1 MSRKLEPQV
10 DFVSGQRWIS
20 HTEAELGLGIVMEV
34 ANRRVELSFPSAA
47 ERRVYAIDNAPLGR
61 VIYPVDDKVKNSE
74 GDELTII
81 DRQDGNGCVIYLCQG
96 VDGEEVVLHEM
107 DLDSF
112 VHFSKPEDRLFAG
125 QVDKVAR
132 FELRQQTLQFL
143 HQQQQSP
150 ACGLLGGRVQLL
162 PHQLYIASRV
172 GARHAPRVLL
182 ADEVGLG
189 KTIEAGLILHQ
200 QLYTGRAS
208 RVLIAVPD
216 SLVHQW
222 LVEMLRR
229 FNLHFTILD
238 QARCEALEQTEEEV
252 DDGYADEFDD
262 GVDDEQALT
271 SSGNINPFE
280 SAQLVLCSTSFL
292 SNNPRRQSQ
301 ALAAG
306 WDMLIVDEAHH
317 LAWDETQASPAY
329 QCIEAL
335 AARIPSLLL
344 LTATP
349 EQLGVAGHF
358 ARLRLL
364 DPDRYY
370 DLPTFIEEESQY
382 QGVSEL
388 VQALQSGDALV
399 VDAELVDTE
408 LVAQVKAY
416 LGASA
421 ADELQLALQAE
432 DAEALQVLNDGLIQD
447 LLDRHGTGRVLFR
460 NTREAVEGFPQ
471 RYVQGYALP
480 NPIGS
485 AAVAEDGEPSA
496 DDFHAALQPEGG
508 LGEDWLLLDPRV
520 AWLADWLAEHRQD
533 KVLVI
538 CAQSATARELEEYLR
553 LREGVR
559 SGVFHEGM
567 SLIARDRAAAYF
579 ADEQDSAQTL
589 ICSEIGSEGRNFQF
603 AHHLVLFDLPLNPD
617 LLEQRIG
624 RLDRIGQRHDVQIHV
639 PYHEDSAQE
648 VMLRWYSEGLG
659 AFQRVCP
666 VGLNIYQQVAEQLH
680 HCLRCPD
687 DTAALSTLVD
697 ETYQLTEAALE
708 ALQKGRDR
716 LLEMNSC
723 NTEVANGVIDA
734 MLEAEQSGELEDY
747 LSKVFDEFGIE
758 QSHHSADSIVVAPG
772 DHMLAQNLP
781 GLPEEGLTATYSRR
795 RALGRED
802 MRFLTWEHPLV
813 VAAMEQIA
821 NGDFGSTAVCTLKLP
836 PLKPGTLLFE
846 GMFTVYCPAP
856 KVLQL
861 GRYIPQSVVRVV
873 VDESAKDFSQILTEA
888 HFSKLCQR
896 VKRRTAVDMVKHVR
910 SQVESLVGHAEAI
923 AETQQAQLIAEA
935 QRRMAAAQNAELER
949 LQALAAVNSSIRSE
963 EIDYLCE
970 TMALSQNYLS
980 QAQLKLDALRLIV
993 VV

>member
-1 MSRKLEPQV
+1 MSRRSETPA
-10 DFVSGQRWIS
+10 DFVPGQRWIS
-20 HTEAELGLGIVMEV
+20 HTEAELGLGIVLEV

-47 ERRVYAIDNAPLGR
+47 ERRVYATDNAPLGR
-61 VIYPVDDKVKNSE
+61 VIYPIDDKVKDSE
-74 GDELTII
+74 GVELTII
-81 DRQDGNGCVIYLCQG
+81 DRQEGNGCVIYLCENAEGQ
-96 VDGEEVVLHEM
+96 EVVLHEM

-112 VHFSKPEDRLFAG
+112 VHFSKPQDRLFAG

-132 FELRQQTLQFL
+132 FELRQQTLKFL

-162 PHQLYIASRV
+162 PHQLFIASRV
-172 GARHAPRVLL
+172 GVRHAPRVLL

-200 QLYTGRAS
+200 QLHTGHAS

-238 QARCEALEQTEEEV
+238 QARCEALEQTEEEGE
-252 DDGYADEFDD
+252 DGFADEL
-262 GVDDEQALT
+262 DESLDEDQTLT
-271 SSGNINPFE
+271 PGGDINPFE
-280 SAQLVLCSTSFL
+280 TAQLVLCSTRFL
-292 SNNPRRQSQ
+292 SDNPRRHSQ

-317 LAWDETQASPAY
+317 LSWSEEHASPAY

-370 DLPTFIEEESQY
+370 DLSTFVEEESHY
-382 QGVSEL
+382 QAVSEL
-388 VQALQSGDALV
+388 VQSLQSGDALTL
-399 VDAELVDTE
+399 DAEVI
-408 LVAQVKAY
+408 AQVSAY
-416 LGASA
+416 LGTDA
-421 ADELQLALQAE
+421 ADELQAALQTSND
-432 DAEALQVLNDGLIQD
+432 DALNTLIEGLVQD

-471 RYVQGYALP
+471 RYLQGYALP

-485 AAVAEDGEPSA
+485 ATSDGVGQSED
-496 DDFHAALQPEGG
+496 DLRRCLQPEEA
-508 LGEDWLLLDPRV
+508 LGEDWLFLDPRV
-520 AWLADWLAEHRQD
+520 DWLVDWLAEHRQE

-538 CAQSATARELEEYLR
+538 CAQSVTAQKLEEHLR

-603 AHHLVLFDLPLNPD
+603 ANHLVLFDLPLNPD

-624 RLDRIGQRHDVQIHV
+624 RLDRIGQRQDVQIHV
-639 PYHEDSAQE
+639 PFHEGSAQE

-666 VGLNIYQQVAEQLH
+666 VGLSIYQQVAEQLH
-680 HCLRCPD
+680 HCLRSPGD
-687 DTAALSTLVD
+687 APALDSLV
-697 ETYQLTEAALE
+697 EQTHQLTETALE
-708 ALQKGRDR
+708 AMQKGRDR

-723 NTEVANGVIDA
+723 NTEVANDVIDA
-734 MLEAEQSGELEDY
+734 MLDAEQSGELEDY
-747 LSKVFDEFGIE
+747 LGKVFDEFGIE
-758 QSHHSADSIVVAPG
+758 QSHHSADSIVVMPS
-772 DHMLAQNLP
+772 DHMLGQNLP
-781 GLPEEGLTATYSRR
+781 GLPEDGLTATFSRR
-795 RALGRED
+795 RALSHED
-802 MRFLTWEHPLV
+802 MRFFTWEHPLV

-821 NGDFGSTAVCTLKLP
+821 NGDFGSTTVCTLKLP
-836 PLKPGTLLFE
+836 PLKPGTLLLE
-846 GMFTVYCPAP
+846 GMFNFYCPAP
-856 KVLQL
+856 KVMQL

-873 VDESAKDFSQILTEA
+873 VDESGKDFSQILTEA
-888 HFSKLCQR
+888 HFAKLCQR

-910 SQVESLVGHAEAI
+910 TQVDTLVAHAETI
-923 AETQQAQLIAEA
+923 AQTQQVDLITEA
-935 QRRMAAAQNAELER
+935 QRRMAEGQKAELER
-949 LQALAAVNSSIRSE
+949 LQALAAVNASIRSE
-963 EIDYLCE
+963 EIDYLRE
-970 TMALSQNYLS
+970 SMELSQNYLAH
-980 QAQLKLDALRLIV
+980 AQLKFDALRLIV

>member
-1 MSRKLEPQV
+1 MSRSFEPQAE
-10 DFVSGQRWIS
+10 FVSGQRWIS
-20 HTEAELGLGIVMEV
+20 HTEAELGLGIVIEV

-47 ERRVYAIDNAPLGR
+47 ERRVYATDNAPLGR
-61 VIYPVDDKVKNSE
+61 VIYPVDDKVKNCE

-81 DRQDGNGCVIYLCQG
+81 DRQEGNGCVIYLCKNAGGQ
-96 VDGEEVVLHEM
+96 EVVLHEM

-112 VHFSKPEDRLFAG
+112 VHFSKPQDRLFAG

-143 HQQQQSP
+143 HQHQQSP

-172 GARHAPRVLL
+172 GVRHAPRVLL

-208 RVLIAVPD
+208 RILIAVPD

-238 QARCEALEQTEEEV
+238 QARCEALEQTEDEV
-252 DDGYADEFDD
+252 DDGYADELDD
-262 GVDDEQALT
+262 GHDDGQTLT
-271 SSGNINPFE
+271 PSGDINPFE

-292 SNNPRRQSQ
+292 SNNQRRHSQ

-306 WDMLIVDEAHH
+306 WDMLVVDEAHH
-317 LAWDETQASPAY
+317 LAWDEAQASPAY
-329 QCIEAL
+329 ECIETL

-370 DLPTFIEEESQY
+370 DLPTFIEEESRY

-388 VQALQSGDALV
+388 VQALQDGDALV
-399 VDAELVDTE
+399 LDTD
-408 LVAQVKAY
+408 LIAQVSAY

-421 ADELQLALQAE
+421 ADELQLALQGG
-432 DAEALQVLNDGLIQD
+432 DAEALNALSEALVQD

-480 NPIGS
+480 NPVGRPND
-485 AAVAEDGEPSA
+485 EDETELNA
-496 DDFHAALQPEGG
+496 DEIRTYLQPESSI
-508 LGEDWLLLDPRV
+508 GEDWLSLDPRV

-533 KVLVI
+533 KILVI
-538 CAQSATARELEEYLR
+538 CAQSTTARELEEYLR

-624 RLDRIGQRHDVQIHV
+624 RLDRIGQRQDVQIHV

-666 VGLNIYQQVAEQLH
+666 VGLSIYQQVAEQLH
-680 HCLRCPD
+680 HCLRCPSD
-687 DTAALSTLVD
+687 AAALSNLVE

-708 ALQKGRDR
+708 A
-716 LLEMNSC
+716 
-723 NTEVANGVIDA
+723 
-734 MLEAEQSGELEDY
+734 Y
-747 LSKVFDEFGIE
+747 
-758 QSHHSADSIVVAPG
+758 
-772 DHMLAQNLP
+772 
-781 GLPEEGLTATYSRR
+781 
-795 RALGRED
+795 
-802 MRFLTWEHPLV
+802 
-813 VAAMEQIA
+813 
-821 NGDFGSTAVCTLKLP
+821 KL
-836 PLKPGTLLFE
+836 
-846 GMFTVYCPAP
+846 
-856 KVLQL
+856 
-861 GRYIPQSVVRVV
+861 IS
-873 VDESAKDFSQILTEA
+873 
-888 HFSKLCQR
+888 
-896 VKRRTAVDMVKHVR
+896 
-910 SQVESLVGHAEAI
+910 
-923 AETQQAQLIAEA
+923 
-935 QRRMAAAQNAELER
+935 
-949 LQALAAVNSSIRSE
+949 
-963 EIDYLCE
+963 
-970 TMALSQNYLS
+970 
-980 QAQLKLDALRLIV
+980 
-993 VV
+993 

>member
-1 MSRKLEPQV
+1 MSRKSEPPA

-20 HTEAELGLGIVMEV
+20 HTEAELGLGIVIDV

-47 ERRVYAIDNAPLGR
+47 ERRVYATDNAPLGR
-61 VIYPVDDKVKNSE
+61 VIYPVDDKVKDCE
-74 GDELTII
+74 GVELTIT
-81 DRQDGNGCVIYLCQG
+81 DRQEGNGCVIYLCENTEGQ
-96 VDGEEVVLHEM
+96 EVVLHEM

-112 VHFSKPEDRLFAG
+112 VHFSKPEDRLYAG

-132 FELRQQTLQFL
+132 FELRQQTLKFL

-172 GARHAPRVLL
+172 GVRHAPRVLL

-200 QLYTGRAS
+200 QLHTGRAS

-252 DDGYADEFDD
+252 DDGFADELDD
-262 GVDDEQALT
+262 LDDEENLT
-271 SSGNINPFE
+271 PSGDINPFE
-280 SAQLVLCSTSFL
+280 TAQLVLCSTSFL
-292 SNNPRRQSQ
+292 SDNPRRHSQ

-317 LAWDETQASPAY
+317 LAWSEEQASPAY

-370 DLPTFIEEESQY
+370 DLPTFVEEESSY
-382 QGVSEL
+382 QAVSEL
-388 VQALQSGDALV
+388 VQSLQGGDALTLDAEVLAQVSAYLGTSAADDLQVALQSGD
-399 VDAELVDTE
+399 
-408 LVAQVKAY
+408 
-416 LGASA
+416 
-421 ADELQLALQAE
+421 E
-432 DAEALQVLNDGLIQD
+432 DALSALIDGLVQD

-471 RYVQGYALP
+471 RYLQGYALS
-480 NPIGS
+480 NPIGAS
-485 AAVAEDGEPSA
+485 AASDGAGQSEGDLRIS
-496 DDFHAALQPEGG
+496 LQPESA
-508 LGEDWLLLDPRV
+508 LGEEWLLLDPRV
-520 AWLADWLAEHRQD
+520 EWLADWLAEHRQE

-538 CAQSATARELEEYLR
+538 CAQSVTAQELEEHLR

-603 AHHLVLFDLPLNPD
+603 ANHLVLFDLPINPD

-624 RLDRIGQRHDVQIHV
+624 RLDRIGQRQDVQIHV
-639 PYHEDSAQE
+639 PYHEGSAQE

-666 VGLNIYQQVAEQLH
+666 VGLSIYQQVAEQLH
-680 HCLRCPD
+680 HCLRSPGD
-687 DTAALSTLVD
+687 EGALASLVE
-697 ETYQLTEAALE
+697 ETHQLTEAALE
-708 ALQKGRDR
+708 AMQKGRDR

-723 NTEVANGVIDA
+723 NTEVANDVIDA
-734 MLEAEQSGELEDY
+734 MLDAEQSGELEDY

-758 QSHHSADSIVVAPG
+758 QSHHSADSIVVMPS
-772 DHMLAQNLP
+772 DHMLGQSLP
-781 GLPEEGLTATYSRR
+781 GLPEDGLTATYSRR
-795 RALGRED
+795 RALSRED
-802 MRFLTWEHPLV
+802 MRFFTWEHPLV

-821 NGDFGSTAVCTLKLP
+821 NGDFGSTTVCTLKLP

-856 KVLQL
+856 KVMQL

-873 VDESAKDFSQILTEA
+873 VDESGKDFSQILTEA
-888 HFSKLCQR
+888 HFAKLCQR

-910 SQVESLVGHAEAI
+910 TQVDTLVAHAEMI
-923 AETQQAQLIAEA
+923 AEAQQTELIAEA
-935 QRRMAAAQNAELER
+935 QRRMAEGQNAELER

-963 EIDYLCE
+963 EIDYLRE
-970 TMALSQNYLS
+970 SMELSQNYLAH
-980 QAQLKLDALRLIV
+980 AQLKLDALRLIV

>member
-1 MSRKLEPQV
+1 MSRRSEPPA

-20 HTEAELGLGIVMEV
+20 HTEAELGLGIVIEV

-47 ERRVYAIDNAPLGR
+47 ERRVYATDNAPLGR
-61 VIYPVDDKVKNSE
+61 VIYPVDDKVKDYE
-74 GDELTII
+74 GVELTIT
-81 DRQDGNGCVIYLCQG
+81 DRQAGNGCVIYLCENAE
-96 VDGEEVVLHEM
+96 GEEVVLHEM

-112 VHFSKPEDRLFAG
+112 VHFSKPQDRLFAG

-132 FELRQQTLQFL
+132 FELRQQTLKFL

-172 GARHAPRVLL
+172 GVRHAPRVLL

-200 QLYTGRAS
+200 QLHTGRAS

-252 DDGYADEFDD
+252 DDGFADELDE
-262 GVDDEQALT
+262 GLDDEQALT
-271 SSGNINPFE
+271 PGGDINPFE
-280 SAQLVLCSTSFL
+280 TAQLVLCSTSFL
-292 SNNPRRQSQ
+292 SDNPRRHSQ

-317 LAWDETQASPAY
+317 LAWTEEQASPAY

-370 DLPTFIEEESQY
+370 DLPTFVQEESRY
-382 QGVSEL
+382 QAVSDL
-388 VQALQSGDALV
+388 VQSLQSGDALTL
-399 VDAELVDTE
+399 DAEVI
-408 LVAQVKAY
+408 AQVSAY
-416 LGASA
+416 LGAGA
-421 ADELQLALQAE
+421 ADELQVALQE
-432 DAEALQVLNDGLIQD
+432 GNDDSLSALIEGLVQD

-471 RYVQGYALP
+471 RYLQGYALP
-480 NPIGS
+480 NPIGAS
-485 AAVAEDGEPSA
+485 VASDDAGQSEDDLRIS
-496 DDFHAALQPEGG
+496 LQPESA
-508 LGEDWLLLDPRV
+508 LGDEWLLLDPRV
-520 AWLADWLAEHRQD
+520 EWLADWLAEHRQE

-538 CAQSATARELEEYLR
+538 CAQSATAQELEEHLR

-603 AHHLVLFDLPLNPD
+603 ANHLVLFDLPINPD

-624 RLDRIGQRHDVQIHV
+624 RLDRIGQRQDVQIHV
-639 PYHEDSAQE
+639 PYHEGSAQE

-666 VGLNIYQQVAEQLH
+666 VGLSIYQQVAEQLH
-680 HCLRCPD
+680 HCLRSPSD
-687 DTAALSTLVD
+687 APALASLVE
-697 ETYQLTEAALE
+697 ETHQLTETALE
-708 ALQKGRDR
+708 AMQKGRDR

-723 NTEVANGVIDA
+723 NTEVANDVIDA
-734 MLEAEQSGELEDY
+734 MLDAEQSGELEDY
-747 LSKVFDEFGIE
+747 LGKVFDEFGIE
-758 QSHHSADSIVVAPG
+758 QSHHSADSIVVMPS
-772 DHMLAQNLP
+772 DHMLGQNLP
-781 GLPEEGLTATYSRR
+781 GLPEDGLTATYSRR
-795 RALGRED
+795 RALSRED
-802 MRFLTWEHPLV
+802 MRFLTWEHPLI

-821 NGDFGSTAVCTLKLP
+821 NGDFGSTTVCTLKLP

-846 GMFTVYCPAP
+846 GMFSVYCPAP
-856 KVLQL
+856 KVMQL

-873 VDESAKDFSQILTEA
+873 VDESGKDFSQILTEA
-888 HFSKLCQR
+888 HFAKLCQR

-910 SQVESLVGHAEAI
+910 TQVDSLVAHAEAI
-923 AETQQAQLIAEA
+923 AEAQQVDLITEA
-935 QRRMAAAQNAELER
+935 QRRMAEGQNAELER

-963 EIDYLCE
+963 EIDYLRE
-970 TMALSQNYLS
+970 SMELSQNYLAH
-980 QAQLKLDALRLIV
+980 AQLKLDALRLIV

>member
-1 MSRKLEPQV
+1 MSRRSEPPA

-20 HTEAELGLGIVMEV
+20 HTEAELGLGIVIEV

-47 ERRVYAIDNAPLGR
+47 ERRVYATDNAPLGR
-61 VIYPVDDKVKNSE
+61 VIYPVDDKVKDYE
-74 GDELTII
+74 GVELTIT
-81 DRQDGNGCVIYLCQG
+81 DRQAGNGCVIYLCENAEGQ
-96 VDGEEVVLHEM
+96 EVVLHEM

-112 VHFSKPEDRLFAG
+112 VHFSKPQDRLFAG

-132 FELRQQTLQFL
+132 FELRQQTLKFL

-172 GARHAPRVLL
+172 GVRHAPRVLL

-200 QLYTGRAS
+200 QLHTGRAS

-238 QARCEALEQTEEEV
+238 QTRCEALEQTEEEV
-252 DDGYADEFDD
+252 DDGFADELDE
-262 GVDDEQALT
+262 GLDDEQALAP
-271 SSGNINPFE
+271 GGDINPFE
-280 SAQLVLCSTSFL
+280 TAQLVLCSTSFL
-292 SNNPRRQSQ
+292 SDNPRRHSQ

-317 LAWDETQASPAY
+317 LAWTEEQASPAY

-370 DLPTFIEEESQY
+370 DLPTFVEEESRY
-382 QGVSEL
+382 QAVSDL
-388 VQALQSGDALV
+388 VQSLQSGDALTL
-399 VDAELVDTE
+399 DAEVI
-408 LVAQVKAY
+408 AQVSAY
-416 LGASA
+416 LGAGA
-421 ADELQLALQAE
+421 ADELQMALQE
-432 DAEALQVLNDGLIQD
+432 GNDDALSALIEGLVQD

-471 RYVQGYALP
+471 RYLQGYALP
-480 NPIGS
+480 NPIGAS
-485 AAVAEDGEPSA
+485 AASDDAGQSEDDLRIS
-496 DDFHAALQPEGG
+496 LQPESA
-508 LGEDWLLLDPRV
+508 LGDEWLLLDPRV
-520 AWLADWLAEHRQD
+520 EWLADWLAEHRQE

-538 CAQSATARELEEYLR
+538 CAQSATAQALEEHLR

-603 AHHLVLFDLPLNPD
+603 ANHLVLFDLPINPD

-624 RLDRIGQRHDVQIHV
+624 RLDRIGQRQDVQIHV
-639 PYHEDSAQE
+639 PYHEGSAQE

-666 VGLNIYQQVAEQLH
+666 VGLSIYQQVAEQLH
-680 HCLRCPD
+680 HCLRSPSD
-687 DTAALSTLVD
+687 APALASLVE
-697 ETYQLTEAALE
+697 ETHQLTETALE
-708 ALQKGRDR
+708 AMQKGRDR

-723 NTEVANGVIDA
+723 NTEVANDVIDA
-734 MLEAEQSGELEDY
+734 MLDAEQSGELEDY
-747 LSKVFDEFGIE
+747 LGKVFDEFGIE
-758 QSHHSADSIVVAPG
+758 QSHHSADSIVVMPS
-772 DHMLAQNLP
+772 DHMLGQNLP
-781 GLPEEGLTATYSRR
+781 GLPEDGLTATYSRR
-795 RALGRED
+795 RALSRED
-802 MRFLTWEHPLV
+802 MRFFTWEHPLV

-821 NGDFGSTAVCTLKLP
+821 NGDFGSTTVCTLKLP

-846 GMFTVYCPAP
+846 GMFSVYCPAP
-856 KVLQL
+856 KVMQL

-873 VDESAKDFSQILTEA
+873 VDESGKDFSQILTEA
-888 HFSKLCQR
+888 HFAKLCQR

-910 SQVESLVGHAEAI
+910 TQVDSLVAHAEAI
-923 AETQQAQLIAEA
+923 AEAQQVDLITEA
-935 QRRMAAAQNAELER
+935 QRRMAEGQNAELER

-963 EIDYLCE
+963 EIDYLRE
-970 TMALSQNYLS
+970 SMELSQNYLAH
-980 QAQLKLDALRLIV
+980 AQLKLDALRLIV

>member
-1 MSRKLEPQV
+1 MSRRSETPA
-10 DFVSGQRWIS
+10 DFVPGQRWIS
-20 HTEAELGLGIVMEV
+20 HTEAELGLGIVLEV

-47 ERRVYAIDNAPLGR
+47 ERRVYATDNAPLGR
-61 VIYPVDDKVKNSE
+61 VIYPIDDKVKDSE
-74 GDELTII
+74 GVELTII
-81 DRQDGNGCVIYLCQG
+81 DRQEGNGCVIYLCENAEGQ
-96 VDGEEVVLHEM
+96 EVVLHEM

-112 VHFSKPEDRLFAG
+112 VHFSKPQDRLFAG

-132 FELRQQTLQFL
+132 FELRQQTMKFL

-162 PHQLYIASRV
+162 PHQLFIASRV
-172 GARHAPRVLL
+172 GVRHAPRVLL

-200 QLYTGRAS
+200 QLHTGHAS

-252 DDGYADEFDD
+252 EDGFADEL
-262 GVDDEQALT
+262 DESLDEDQTLT
-271 SSGNINPFE
+271 PGGDINPFE
-280 SAQLVLCSTSFL
+280 TAQLVLCSTRFL
-292 SNNPRRQSQ
+292 SDNPRRHSQ

-317 LAWDETQASPAY
+317 LSWSEEHASPAY

-370 DLPTFIEEESQY
+370 DLPTFVEEESHY
-382 QGVSEL
+382 QAVSEL
-388 VQALQSGDALV
+388 VQSLQSGDALTL
-399 VDAELVDTE
+399 DAEVI
-408 LVAQVKAY
+408 AQVSAY
-416 LGASA
+416 LGTDA
-421 ADELQLALQAE
+421 ADELQVALQAGND
-432 DAEALQVLNDGLIQD
+432 DALNTLIEGLVQD

-471 RYVQGYALP
+471 RYLQGYALP
-480 NPIGS
+480 NPIGAS
-485 AAVAEDGEPSA
+485 AAS
-496 DDFHAALQPEGG
+496 DDVGQSEGDLRRCLQPEEA
-508 LGEDWLLLDPRV
+508 LGEEWLFLDPRV
-520 AWLADWLAEHRQD
+520 EWLVDWLAEHRQE

-538 CAQSATARELEEYLR
+538 CAQSVTAQELEEHLR

-603 AHHLVLFDLPLNPD
+603 ANHLVLFDLPINPD

-624 RLDRIGQRHDVQIHV
+624 RLDRIGQRQDVQIHV
-639 PYHEDSAQE
+639 PYHEGSAQE

-666 VGLNIYQQVAEQLH
+666 VGLSIYQQVAEQLH
-680 HCLRCPD
+680 HCLRSPGD
-687 DTAALSTLVD
+687 APALDSLV
-697 ETYQLTEAALE
+697 EQTHQLTETALE
-708 ALQKGRDR
+708 AMQKGRDR

-723 NTEVANGVIDA
+723 NTEVANDVIDA
-734 MLEAEQSGELEDY
+734 MLDAEQSGELEDY
-747 LSKVFDEFGIE
+747 LGKVFDEFGIE
-758 QSHHSADSIVVAPG
+758 QSHHSADSIVVMPS
-772 DHMLAQNLP
+772 DHMLGQNLP
-781 GLPEEGLTATYSRR
+781 GLPEDGLTATFSRR
-795 RALGRED
+795 RALSRED
-802 MRFLTWEHPLV
+802 MRFFTWEHPLV

-821 NGDFGSTAVCTLKLP
+821 NGDFGSTTVCTLKLP
-836 PLKPGTLLFE
+836 PLKPGTLLLE
-846 GMFTVYCPAP
+846 GMFNFYCPAP
-856 KVLQL
+856 KVMQL

-873 VDESAKDFSQILTEA
+873 VDESGKDFSQILTEA
-888 HFSKLCQR
+888 HFAKLCQR

-910 SQVESLVGHAEAI
+910 TQVDTLVAHAETI
-923 AETQQAQLIAEA
+923 AQAQQVDLITEA
-935 QRRMAAAQNAELER
+935 QRRMAEGQKAELER
-949 LQALAAVNSSIRSE
+949 LQALAAVNASIRSE
-963 EIDYLCE
+963 EIDYLRE
-970 TMALSQNYLS
+970 SMELSQNYLAH
-980 QAQLKLDALRLIV
+980 AQLKFDALRLIV

>member
-1 MSRKLEPQV
+1 MSRRFEPQT

-20 HTEAELGLGIVMEV
+20 HTEAELGLGIVVEV
-34 ANRRVELSFPSAA
+34 GSRRVELSFPSAA
-47 ERRVYAIDNAPLGR
+47 ERRVYATDNAPLGR
-61 VIYPVDDKVKNSE
+61 VIYPVGDKVKDHE
-74 GDELTII
+74 GLELMII
-81 DRQDGNGCVIYLCQG
+81 NWQESNGCVIYLCENAEG
-96 VDGEEVVLHEM
+96 KEVVLHEM

-112 VHFSKPEDRLFAG
+112 VHFSKPQDRLYAG
-125 QVDKVAR
+125 QVDKIAR

-143 HQQQQSP
+143 HQHQQSP

-172 GARHAPRVLL
+172 GVRHAPRVLL

-238 QARCEALEQTEEEV
+238 QQRCEALEQMEEEI
-252 DDGYADEFDD
+252 DDTFADELDE
-262 GVDDEQALT
+262 GLDDEQTLAP
-271 SSGNINPFE
+271 SGDINPFE
-280 SAQLVLCSTSFL
+280 SAQLVLCSTRFL
-292 SNNPRRQSQ
+292 SDNPRRHNQ
-301 ALAAG
+301 ALTAG

-317 LAWDETQASPAY
+317 LAWNEEQASPAY

-370 DLPTFIEEESQY
+370 DLPTFVEEESRY
-382 QGVSEL
+382 QVVSEL
-388 VQALQSGDALV
+388 VQSLQNSDALTL
-399 VDAELVDTE
+399 DAEVI
-408 LVAQVKAY
+408 AQVSAY

-421 ADELQLALQAE
+421 ADELQVALQGDDE
-432 DAEALQVLNDGLIQD
+432 GVLSVLIEGLVQD

-471 RYVQGYALP
+471 RYLQGYALP
-480 NPIGS
+480 NPISSS
-485 AAVAEDGEPSA
+485 AGEDDIEQSE
-496 DDFHAALQPEGG
+496 DDFRIYLQPESA
-508 LGEDWLLLDPRV
+508 LGEDWLSLDPRV
-520 AWLADWLAEHRQD
+520 EWLVDWLAEHRQE

-538 CAQSATARELEEYLR
+538 CAQSVTAQALEEYLR
-553 LREGVR
+553 LRQGVR

-603 AHHLVLFDLPLNPD
+603 ANHLVLFDLPINPD

-624 RLDRIGQRHDVQIHV
+624 RLDRIGQRQDVQIHV
-639 PYHEDSAQE
+639 PYHEGSAQE

-659 AFQRVCP
+659 AFHRVCP
-666 VGLNIYQQVAEQLH
+666 VGLNVYQQVAEQLH
-680 HCLRCPD
+680 HCLRTPGD
-687 DTAALSTLVD
+687 VNALASLVE
-697 ETYQLTEAALE
+697 ETHHLTETALE
-708 ALQKGRDR
+708 MMQKGRDR

-723 NTEVANGVIDA
+723 NTKVAYEVIDA
-734 MLEAEQSGELEDY
+734 MLEAEQSSELEDY

-758 QSHHSADSIVVAPG
+758 QSHHSADSIVVTPS
-772 DHMLAQNLP
+772 DHMLGQSVP
-781 GLPEEGLTATYSRR
+781 GLPEDGLTATYSRR
-795 RALGRED
+795 RALSRED
-802 MRFLTWEHPLV
+802 MRFFTWEHPLV

-821 NGDFGSTAVCTLKLP
+821 NGDFGSTTVSTLKLL

-856 KVLQL
+856 KVMQL

-873 VDESAKDFSQILTEA
+873 VDESGKDLSQILTEA
-888 HFSKLCQR
+888 HFAKLCQR

-910 SQVESLVGHAEAI
+910 TQVDTLVAHAEAI
-923 AETQQAQLIAEA
+923 AEAQQSDLIAEA
-935 QRRMAAAQNAELER
+935 QRRMAEGQNAELER

-963 EIDYLCE
+963 EIDYLRE
-970 TMALSQNYLS
+970 SMALSQNYLS
-980 QAQLKLDALRLIV
+980 HAQLKLNALRLIV

>member
-1 MSRKLEPQV
+1 LSRRSEPPA

-20 HTEAELGLGIVMEV
+20 HTEAELGLGIVIEV

-47 ERRVYAIDNAPLGR
+47 ERRVYATDNAPLGR
-61 VIYPVDDKVKNSE
+61 VIYPIDDKVKDSE
-74 GDELTII
+74 GVELTII
-81 DRQDGNGCVIYLCQG
+81 DRQEGNGCVIYLCENAEGQ
-96 VDGEEVVLHEM
+96 EVVLHEM

-112 VHFSKPEDRLFAG
+112 VHFSKPQDRLFAG

-132 FELRQQTLQFL
+132 FELRQQTLKFL
-143 HQQQQSP
+143 HQQQSP

-172 GARHAPRVLL
+172 GVRHAPRVLL

-200 QLYTGRAS
+200 QLHTGRAS
-208 RVLIAVPD
+208 RVLITVPD

-252 DDGYADEFDD
+252 EDGFADEL
-262 GVDDEQALT
+262 DEGLDEDQTLT
-271 SSGNINPFE
+271 PGGDINPFE
-280 SAQLVLCSTSFL
+280 TAQLVLCSTRFL
-292 SNNPRRQSQ
+292 SDNPRRHSQ

-317 LAWDETQASPAY
+317 LSWSEEHASPAY

-370 DLPTFIEEESQY
+370 DLPTFVEEESRY
-382 QGVSEL
+382 QAVSEL
-388 VQALQSGDALV
+388 VQSLQSGDALTL
-399 VDAELVDTE
+399 DAEVI
-408 LVAQVKAY
+408 AQVSAY
-416 LGASA
+416 LGVGA
-421 ADELQLALQAE
+421 ADELQAALQTSND
-432 DAEALQVLNDGLIQD
+432 DALKTLIEGLVQD

-471 RYVQGYALP
+471 RYLQGYALP
-480 NPIGS
+480 NPIGAS
-485 AAVAEDGEPSA
+485 AASDGVGQSEG
-496 DDFHAALQPEGG
+496 DLRRCLQPEEA
-508 LGEDWLLLDPRV
+508 LGEEWLFLDPRV
-520 AWLADWLAEHRQD
+520 EWLVDWLAEHRQE

-538 CAQSATARELEEYLR
+538 CAQSVTAQELEEHLR

-603 AHHLVLFDLPLNPD
+603 ANHLVLFDLPINPD

-624 RLDRIGQRHDVQIHV
+624 RLDRIGQRQDVQIHV
-639 PYHEDSAQE
+639 PYHEGSAQE

-666 VGLNIYQQVAEQLH
+666 VGLSIYQQVAEQLH
-680 HCLRCPD
+680 HCLRSPGD
-687 DTAALSTLVD
+687 APALDSLV
-697 ETYQLTEAALE
+697 EQTHQLTETALE
-708 ALQKGRDR
+708 AMQKGRDR

-723 NTEVANGVIDA
+723 NTEVANDVIDA
-734 MLEAEQSGELEDY
+734 MLDAEQSGELEDY
-747 LSKVFDEFGIE
+747 LGKVFDEFGIE
-758 QSHHSADSIVVAPG
+758 QSHHSADSIVVMPS
-772 DHMLAQNLP
+772 DHMLGQNLP
-781 GLPEEGLTATYSRR
+781 GLPEDGLTATFSRR
-795 RALGRED
+795 RALSRED
-802 MRFLTWEHPLV
+802 MRFFTWEHPLV

-821 NGDFGSTAVCTLKLP
+821 NGDFGSTTVCTLKLP
-836 PLKPGTLLFE
+836 PLKPGTLLLE
-846 GMFTVYCPAP
+846 GMFNFYCPAP
-856 KVLQL
+856 KVMQL

-873 VDESAKDFSQILTEA
+873 VDESGKDFSQILTEA
-888 HFSKLCQR
+888 HFAKLCQR

-910 SQVESLVGHAEAI
+910 TQVDALVAHAETI
-923 AETQQAQLIAEA
+923 AQAQQMDLITEA
-935 QRRMAAAQNAELER
+935 QRRMAEGQKAELER
-949 LQALAAVNSSIRSE
+949 LQALAAVNASIRSE
-963 EIDYLCE
+963 EIDYLRE
-970 TMALSQNYLS
+970 SMELSQNYLAH
-980 QAQLKLDALRLIV
+980 AQLKFDALRLIV

>member
-1 MSRKLEPQV
+1 MEPQTE
-10 DFVSGQRWIS
+10 FVSGQRWIS
-20 HTEAELGLGIVMEV
+20 HTEAELGLGIVIEV

-47 ERRVYAIDNAPLGR
+47 ERRVYATDNAPLGR
-61 VIYPVDDKVKNSE
+61 VIYPIDDKVKNDE
-74 GDELTII
+74 GLELTIT
-81 DRQDGNGCVIYLCQG
+81 DRQQGNGCVIYLCEDA
-96 VDGEEVVLHEM
+96 DGQEVVLHEM

-112 VHFSKPEDRLFAG
+112 VHFSKPQDRLFAG

-143 HQQQQSP
+143 HQHQQSP

-172 GARHAPRVLL
+172 GVRHAPRVLL

-200 QLYTGRAS
+200 QLYSGRAS

-252 DDGYADEFDD
+252 EDSFADELDDGL
-262 GVDDEQALT
+262 DDEQSLT
-271 SSGNINPFE
+271 PSGDVNPFE
-280 SAQLVLCSTSFL
+280 TAQLVLCSTSFL
-292 SNNPRRQSQ
+292 SNNQRRHSQ

-317 LAWDETQASPAY
+317 LAWSEEQASPAY

-370 DLPTFIEEESQY
+370 DLPTFVEEESRY
-382 QGVSEL
+382 QAVSEL
-388 VQALQSGDALV
+388 VQSLQSGDALGL
-399 VDAELVDTE
+399 DAAVI
-408 LVAQVKAY
+408 AQVSDY
-416 LGASA
+416 LGATA
-421 ADELQLALQAE
+421 AAELQATQQTVQEGGDEAALS
-432 DAEALQVLNDGLIQD
+432 ALTDNLVQD

-471 RYVQGYALP
+471 RHLQGYALP
-480 NPIGS
+480 NPVSSSPG
-485 AAVAEDGEPSA
+485 EDEGLQSEDSLLTY
-496 DDFHAALQPEGG
+496 LQPERL

-520 AWLADWLAEHRQD
+520 AWLVDWLAEHRQE

-538 CAQSATARELEEYLR
+538 CAQSASAQALEEYLR
-553 LREGVR
+553 VRQGVR

-567 SLIARDRAAAYF
+567 SLIARDRSAAYF

-603 AHHLVLFDLPLNPD
+603 AHHLVLFDLPINPD

-624 RLDRIGQRHDVQIHV
+624 RLDRIGQRQDVQIHV
-639 PYHEDSAQE
+639 PYHEGSAQE
-648 VMLRWYSEGLG
+648 VMLRWYSEGLA

-666 VGLNIYQQVAEQLH
+666 VGLSIYQQVAEQLH
-680 HCLRCPD
+680 HCLRSPGD
-687 DTAALSTLVD
+687 SDALTSLV
-697 ETYQLTEAALE
+697 EQSHQLTETALE
-708 ALQKGRDR
+708 AMQKGRDR

-723 NTEVANGVIDA
+723 NTEVANEVIDA
-734 MLEAEQSGELEDY
+734 MLDAEQSSELEDY

-758 QSHHSADSIVVAPG
+758 QSHHSADSIVVMPS
-772 DHMLAQNLP
+772 DHMLAQSLP
-781 GLPEEGLTATYSRR
+781 GLPEDGLTATYSRR
-795 RALGRED
+795 RALSRED
-802 MRFLTWEHPLV
+802 MRFFTWEHPLV

-821 NGDFGSTAVCTLKLP
+821 NGDFGSTSVCTLKLS

-856 KVLQL
+856 KVMQL
-861 GRYIPQSVVRVV
+861 GRYLPQSVVRVV
-873 VDESAKDFSQILTEA
+873 VDESGKDLSQILTTA
-888 HFSKLCQR
+888 HFAKLCQR
-896 VKRRTAVDMVKHVR
+896 VKRRTAVDMVGHVR
-910 SQVESLVGHAEAI
+910 TQVDTLVAHAEAI
-923 AETQQAQLIAEA
+923 AETQQTALITEA
-935 QRRMAAAQNAELER
+935 QRRMAEGQNGELQR
-949 LQALAAVNSSIRSE
+949 LQALAAVNPSIRSE
-963 EIDYLCE
+963 EIDYLRE
-970 TMALSQNYLS
+970 SMALSQDYLAN
-980 QAQLKLDALRLIV
+980 AQLKLDALRLIV

>member
-1 MSRKLEPQV
+1 LSRRSEPQSE
-10 DFVSGQRWIS
+10 FVSGQRWIS
-20 HTEAELGLGIVMEV
+20 HTEAELGLGIVVEV

-47 ERRVYAIDNAPLGR
+47 ERRVYATDNAPLGR
-61 VIYPVDDKVKNSE
+61 VIYPIDDKVKDDE
-74 GDELTII
+74 GVELTIT
-81 DRQDGNGCVIYLCQG
+81 DRQEGNGCVIYLCINA
-96 VDGEEVVLHEM
+96 DGEEVVLHEM

-112 VHFSKPEDRLFAG
+112 VHFSKPQDRLYAG
-125 QVDKVAR
+125 QVDKITR

-143 HQQQQSP
+143 HQHQQSP

-172 GARHAPRVLL
+172 GVRHAPRVLL

-208 RVLIAVPD
+208 RVLITVPD
-216 SLVHQW
+216 SLIHQW

-252 DDGYADEFDD
+252 DDGFADELDA
-262 GVDDEQALT
+262 GLEDEQSLT
-271 SSGNINPFE
+271 PSGDINPFE

-292 SNNPRRQSQ
+292 SDNPRRHSQ

-317 LAWDETQASPAY
+317 LAWDEEQASPAY

-370 DLPTFIEEESQY
+370 DLPTFVEEEGRY
-382 QGVSEL
+382 QAVSEL
-388 VQALQSGDALV
+388 VQALQGGDTLAL
-399 VDAELVDTE
+399 DAEVI
-408 LVAQVKAY
+408 AQVSAY
-416 LGASA
+416 LGAKA
-421 ADELQLALQAE
+421 ADELQVALQGD
-432 DAEALQVLNDGLIQD
+432 DAVALVTLIDALVQD

-471 RYVQGYALP
+471 RYLQGYALP
-480 NPIGS
+480 NPISNS
-485 AAVAEDGEPSA
+485 AASVDAEQS
-496 DDFHAALQPEGG
+496 DDDCRAYLQPESA
-508 LGEDWLLLDPRV
+508 LGEDWLSLDPRV
-520 AWLADWLAEHRQD
+520 EWLADWLAEHRQD

-538 CAQSATARELEEYLR
+538 CAQSATAQALEEYLR
-553 LREGVR
+553 LFEGVR
-559 SGVFHEGM
+559 SAVFHEGM

-603 AHHLVLFDLPLNPD
+603 ANHLVLFDLPINPD

-624 RLDRIGQRHDVQIHV
+624 RLDRIGQRQDVQIHV
-639 PYHEDSAQE
+639 PYHEGSAQE

-666 VGLNIYQQVAEQLH
+666 VGLSIYQQVAEQLH
-680 HCLRCPD
+680 HCLRSPGD
-687 DTAALSTLVD
+687 DAALVSLVD

-708 ALQKGRDR
+708 AMQKGRDR

-723 NTEVANGVIDA
+723 NTEVANEVIDA

-758 QSHHSADSIVVAPG
+758 QSHHSADSIVVTPS
-772 DHMLAQNLP
+772 DHMLGQSLP
-781 GLPEEGLTATYSRR
+781 GLPEDGLTATYSRR
-795 RALGRED
+795 RALSRED
-802 MRFLTWEHPLV
+802 IRFFTWEHPLV

-821 NGDFGSTAVCTLKLP
+821 NGDFGTTTVCTLKLP

-856 KVLQL
+856 KVMQL

-873 VDESAKDFSQILTEA
+873 VDESGKDFSQVLTEA
-888 HFSKLCQR
+888 HFAKLCQR

-910 SQVESLVGHAEAI
+910 AQVDTLVAHAETI
-923 AETQQAQLIAEA
+923 AEAQQTELIAEA
-935 QRRMAAAQNAELER
+935 QRRMAEAQNSELER

-963 EIDYLCE
+963 EIDYLRE
-970 TMALSQNYLS
+970 SMELSQNYLS
-980 QAQLKLDALRLIV
+980 HAQLKLDALRLIV

>member
-1 MSRKLEPQV
+1 MSRRSEPQS

-20 HTEAELGLGIVMEV
+20 HTEAELGLGIVIET

-47 ERRVYAIDNAPLGR
+47 ERRVYAMDNAPLGR
-61 VIYPVDDKVKNSE
+61 VIYPIDDKVRNDE
-74 GDELTII
+74 GVELTIT
-81 DRQDGNGCVIYLCQG
+81 DRQDSNGCVIYLCEDA
-96 VDGEEVVLHEM
+96 DGQEVVLHEM

-112 VHFSKPEDRLFAG
+112 VHFSKPQDRLYAG
-125 QVDKVAR
+125 QVDKITR

-143 HQQQQSP
+143 HQHQQSP

-172 GARHAPRVLL
+172 GVRHAPRVLL

-200 QLYTGRAS
+200 QLYSGRAS

-238 QARCEALEQTEEEV
+238 QARCEALEQKEEEE
-252 DDGYADEFDD
+252 ADEFSDELDD
-262 GVDDEQALT
+262 GLEDEQSLT
-271 SSGNINPFE
+271 PSGDINPFE

-292 SNNPRRQSQ
+292 SDNPRRHSQ

-317 LAWDETQASPAY
+317 LAWDEERASPAY

-370 DLPTFIEEESQY
+370 DLPTFVEEESRY
-382 QGVSEL
+382 QAVSEL
-388 VQALQSGDALV
+388 VQALQGGDTLAL
-399 VDAELVDTE
+399 DAEV
-408 LVAQVKAY
+408 VAQVSAY

-421 ADELQLALQAE
+421 ADELQVALQGD
-432 DAEALQVLNDGLIQD
+432 DAVALVALIDALVQD

-471 RYVQGYALP
+471 RYLQGYALP
-480 NPIGS
+480 NPIS
-485 AAVAEDGEPSA
+485 TSA
-496 DDFHAALQPEGG
+496 DSDDAEQSDDDFRTYLQPESA
-508 LGEDWLLLDPRV
+508 LGEDWLSLDPRV
-520 AWLADWLAEHRQD
+520 EWLADWLAEHRQD

-538 CAQSATARELEEYLR
+538 CAQSATAQALEEHLR

-559 SGVFHEGM
+559 SAVFHEGM

-603 AHHLVLFDLPLNPD
+603 ANHLVLFDLPINPD

-624 RLDRIGQRHDVQIHV
+624 RLDRIGQRQDVQIHV
-639 PYHEDSAQE
+639 PYHEGSAQE

-666 VGLNIYQQVAEQLH
+666 VGLSIYQQVAEQLH
-680 HCLRCPD
+680 HCLRSPGD
-687 DTAALSTLVD
+687 DAALVNLVD

-708 ALQKGRDR
+708 AMQKGRDR

-723 NTEVANGVIDA
+723 NTEVANEVIDA
-734 MLEAEQSGELEDY
+734 MLDAEQSGELEDY

-758 QSHHSADSIVVAPG
+758 QSHHSADSIVVTPS
-772 DHMLAQNLP
+772 DHMLGQSLP

-795 RALGRED
+795 RALSRED
-802 MRFLTWEHPLV
+802 IRFFTWEHPLV

-821 NGDFGSTAVCTLKLP
+821 NGDFGTTTVCTLKLP

-856 KVLQL
+856 KVMQL

-873 VDESAKDFSQILTEA
+873 VDESGKDFSQVLTEA
-888 HFSKLCQR
+888 HFAKLCQR

-910 SQVESLVGHAEAI
+910 AQVDTLVAHAEAI
-923 AETQQAQLIAEA
+923 AETQQTELIAEA
-935 QRRMAAAQNAELER
+935 QRRMAEAQNSELER

-963 EIDYLCE
+963 EIDYLRE
-970 TMALSQNYLS
+970 SMELSQNYLS
-980 QAQLKLDALRLIV
+980 HAQLKLDALRLIV

>member
-1 MSRKLEPQV
+1 MSRKSEPPA

-20 HTEAELGLGIVMEV
+20 HTEAELGLGIVIEV

-47 ERRVYAIDNAPLGR
+47 ERRVYATDNAPLGR
-61 VIYPVDDKVKNSE
+61 VIYPVDDKVKDCE
-74 GDELTII
+74 GVELTIT
-81 DRQDGNGCVIYLCQG
+81 DRQAGNGCVIYLCENAEGQ
-96 VDGEEVVLHEM
+96 EVVLHEM

-112 VHFSKPEDRLFAG
+112 VHFSKPQDRLFAG

-132 FELRQQTLQFL
+132 FELRQQTLKFL

-172 GARHAPRVLL
+172 GVRHAPRVLL

-200 QLYTGRAS
+200 QLHTGRAS

-252 DDGYADEFDD
+252 DDGFADELDE
-262 GVDDEQALT
+262 GLDDEQALT
-271 SSGNINPFE
+271 PSGDINPFE
-280 SAQLVLCSTSFL
+280 TAQLVLCSTSFL
-292 SNNPRRQSQ
+292 SDNPRRHSQ

-317 LAWDETQASPAY
+317 LAWTEEQASPAY

-370 DLPTFIEEESQY
+370 DLPTFVEEESRY
-382 QGVSEL
+382 QAVSDL
-388 VQALQSGDALV
+388 VQSLQSGDALTL
-399 VDAELVDTE
+399 DAEVI
-408 LVAQVKAY
+408 AQVSAY
-416 LGASA
+416 LGAGA
-421 ADELQLALQAE
+421 ADELQVALQE
-432 DAEALQVLNDGLIQD
+432 GNDDSLSVLIEGLVQD

-471 RYVQGYALP
+471 RYLQGYALP
-480 NPIGS
+480 NPIGAS
-485 AAVAEDGEPSA
+485 AASDDAGQSEDDLRIS
-496 DDFHAALQPEGG
+496 LQPESA
-508 LGEDWLLLDPRV
+508 LGEEWLLLDPRV
-520 AWLADWLAEHRQD
+520 EWLADWLAEHRQE

-538 CAQSATARELEEYLR
+538 CAQSATAQELEEHLR

-603 AHHLVLFDLPLNPD
+603 ANHLVLFDLPINPD

-624 RLDRIGQRHDVQIHV
+624 RLDRIGQRQDVQIHV
-639 PYHEDSAQE
+639 PYHEGSAQE

-666 VGLNIYQQVAEQLH
+666 VGLSIYQQVAEQLH
-680 HCLRCPD
+680 HCLRSPGD
-687 DTAALSTLVD
+687 AAALASLVE
-697 ETYQLTEAALE
+697 ETHQLTETALE
-708 ALQKGRDR
+708 AMQKGRDR

-723 NTEVANGVIDA
+723 NTEVANDVIDA
-734 MLEAEQSGELEDY
+734 MLDAEQSGELEDY
-747 LSKVFDEFGIE
+747 LGKVFDEFGIE
-758 QSHHSADSIVVAPG
+758 QSHHSADSIVVMPS
-772 DHMLAQNLP
+772 DHMLGQNLP
-781 GLPEEGLTATYSRR
+781 GLPEDGLTATYSRR
-795 RALGRED
+795 RALSRED
-802 MRFLTWEHPLV
+802 MRFFTWEHPLV

-821 NGDFGSTAVCTLKLP
+821 NGDFGSTTVCTLKLP

-846 GMFTVYCPAP
+846 GMFSVYCPAP
-856 KVLQL
+856 KVMQL

-873 VDESAKDFSQILTEA
+873 VDVSGKDFSQILTEA
-888 HFSKLCQR
+888 HFAKLCQR

-910 SQVESLVGHAEAI
+910 TQVDSLVAHAEAI
-923 AETQQAQLIAEA
+923 AQAQQTDLIAEA
-935 QRRMAAAQNAELER
+935 QRRMAEGQNGELER
-949 LQALAAVNSSIRSE
+949 LQALAAVNSSIRNE
-963 EIDYLCE
+963 EIDYLRE
-970 TMALSQNYLS
+970 SMELSQNYLAH
-980 QAQLKLDALRLIV
+980 AQLKLDALRLIV

>member
-1 MSRKLEPQV
+1 MSRRSEPPA

-20 HTEAELGLGIVMEV
+20 HTEAELGLGIVIEV
-34 ANRRVELSFPSAA
+34 ASRRVELSFPSAA
-47 ERRVYAIDNAPLGR
+47 ERRVYATDNAPLGR
-61 VIYPVDDKVKNSE
+61 VIYPIDDKVTDCE
-74 GDELTII
+74 GVELTII
-81 DRQDGNGCVIYLCQG
+81 DRQEGNGCVIYLCENAEGQ
-96 VDGEEVVLHEM
+96 EVVLHEM

-112 VHFSKPEDRLFAG
+112 VHFSKPQDRLFAG

-132 FELRQQTLQFL
+132 FELRQQTLKFL
-143 HQQQQSP
+143 HQHQQSP

-200 QLYTGRAS
+200 QLYTGRAN
-208 RVLIAVPD
+208 RVLITVPD

-252 DDGYADEFDD
+252 DDGFGDELDD
-262 GVDDEQALT
+262 ALDDEQSLT
-271 SSGNINPFE
+271 PSGDINPFE
-280 SAQLVLCSTSFL
+280 TAQLVLCSTSFL
-292 SNNPRRQSQ
+292 SNNPRRHSQ

-317 LAWDETQASPAY
+317 LTWDEEQASPAY
-329 QCIEAL
+329 QCIETL

-370 DLPTFIEEESQY
+370 DLPTFVEEESRY
-382 QGVSEL
+382 QAVSEL
-388 VQALQSGDALV
+388 VQSLQGGDALTL
-399 VDAELVDTE
+399 DAEVI
-408 LVAQVKAY
+408 AQVSAY
-416 LGASA
+416 LGAGA
-421 ADELQLALQAE
+421 ADELQLALQG
-432 DAEALQVLNDGLIQD
+432 DDDEALRALIESLVQD

-471 RYVQGYALP
+471 RYLQGYALP
-480 NPIGS
+480 NPIGAS
-485 AAVAEDGEPSA
+485 AASDASEQSED
-496 DDFHAALQPEGG
+496 DLRTYLQPESA
-508 LGEDWLLLDPRV
+508 LGEEWLLLDPRV
-520 AWLADWLAEHRQD
+520 EWLADWLAEHRQE

-538 CAQSATARELEEYLR
+538 CAQSVTAQALEEHLR

-579 ADEQDSAQTL
+579 ADEDDSAQTL

-603 AHHLVLFDLPLNPD
+603 ASHLILFDLPLNPD

-624 RLDRIGQRHDVQIHV
+624 RLDRIGQRQDVQIHV
-639 PYHEDSAQE
+639 PYHEGSAQE

-666 VGLNIYQQVAEQLH
+666 VGLSIYQQVAEQLH
-680 HCLRCPD
+680 HCLRSPGD
-687 DTAALSTLVD
+687 APALASLVE
-697 ETYQLTEAALE
+697 ETHQLTETALE
-708 ALQKGRDR
+708 AMQKGRDR

-723 NTEVANGVIDA
+723 NTEVANEVIDA
-734 MLEAEQSGELEDY
+734 MLDTEQSGELEDY

-758 QSHHSADSIVVAPG
+758 QSHHSADSIIVMPS
-772 DHMLAQNLP
+772 DHMLGQNLP
-781 GLPEEGLTATYSRR
+781 GLPEDGLTATYSRR
-795 RALGRED
+795 RALSRED

-821 NGDFGSTAVCTLKLP
+821 NGDFGSTTVCTLKLP

-846 GMFTVYCPAP
+846 GMFSVYCPAP
-856 KVLQL
+856 KVMQL

-873 VDESAKDFSQILTEA
+873 VDESGKDFSSILTEA
-888 HFSKLCQR
+888 HFAKLCQR

-910 SQVESLVGHAEAI
+910 TQVDSLVAHAEAI
-923 AETQQAQLIAEA
+923 AQAQQTDLIAEA
-935 QRRMAAAQNAELER
+935 QRRMAEGQNGELER

-963 EIDYLCE
+963 EIDYLRE
-970 TMALSQNYLS
+970 SMELSQNYLAH
-980 QAQLKLDALRLIV
+980 AQLKLDALRLIV

>member
-1 MSRKLEPQV
+1 MSRRSEPPA

-20 HTEAELGLGIVMEV
+20 HTEAELGLGIVIEV

-47 ERRVYAIDNAPLGR
+47 ERRVYATDNAPLGR
-61 VIYPVDDKVKNSE
+61 VIYPIDDKVKDSE
-74 GDELTII
+74 GVELTII
-81 DRQDGNGCVIYLCQG
+81 DRQEGNGCVIYLCENAEGQ
-96 VDGEEVVLHEM
+96 EVVLHEM

-112 VHFSKPEDRLFAG
+112 VHFSKPQDRLFAG

-132 FELRQQTLQFL
+132 FELRQQTLKFL

-172 GARHAPRVLL
+172 GVRHAPRVLL

-200 QLYTGRAS
+200 QLHTGRAS
-208 RVLIAVPD
+208 RVLITVPD

-252 DDGYADEFDD
+252 EDGFADEL
-262 GVDDEQALT
+262 DEGLDEDQTLT
-271 SSGNINPFE
+271 PGGDINPFE
-280 SAQLVLCSTSFL
+280 TAQLVLCSTRFL
-292 SNNPRRQSQ
+292 SDNPRRHSQ

-317 LAWDETQASPAY
+317 LSWNEEHASPAY

-370 DLPTFIEEESQY
+370 NLPTFVEEESRY
-382 QGVSEL
+382 QAVSDL
-388 VQALQSGDALV
+388 VQALQSGDALTL
-399 VDAELVDTE
+399 DAEII
-408 LVAQVKAY
+408 AQVSAY
-416 LGASA
+416 LGVGA
-421 ADELQLALQAE
+421 ADKLQVALQAGND
-432 DAEALQVLNDGLIQD
+432 DALNTLIEGLVQD

-471 RYVQGYALP
+471 RYLQGYALP
-480 NPIGS
+480 NPIGAS
-485 AAVAEDGEPSA
+485 AASDGVGQSEG
-496 DDFHAALQPEGG
+496 DLRRCLQPEEA
-508 LGEDWLLLDPRV
+508 LGEEWLFLDPRV
-520 AWLADWLAEHRQD
+520 EWLVDWLAEHRQE

-538 CAQSATARELEEYLR
+538 CAQSVTAQELEEHLR

-603 AHHLVLFDLPLNPD
+603 ANHLVLFDLPINPD

-624 RLDRIGQRHDVQIHV
+624 RLDRIGQRQDVQIHV
-639 PYHEDSAQE
+639 PYHEGSAQE

-666 VGLNIYQQVAEQLH
+666 VGLSIYQQVAEQLH
-680 HCLRCPD
+680 HCLRSPGD
-687 DTAALSTLVD
+687 APALDSLV
-697 ETYQLTEAALE
+697 EQTHQLTEMALE
-708 ALQKGRDR
+708 AMQKGRDR

-723 NTEVANGVIDA
+723 NTEVANDVIDA
-734 MLEAEQSGELEDY
+734 MLDAEQSGELEDY
-747 LSKVFDEFGIE
+747 LGKVFDEFGIE
-758 QSHHSADSIVVAPG
+758 QSHHSADSIVVMPS
-772 DHMLAQNLP
+772 DHMLGQNLP
-781 GLPEEGLTATYSRR
+781 GLPEDGLTATFSRR
-795 RALGRED
+795 RALSRED
-802 MRFLTWEHPLV
+802 MRFFTWEHPLV

-821 NGDFGSTAVCTLKLP
+821 NGDFGSTTVCTLKLP
-836 PLKPGTLLFE
+836 PLKPGTLLLE
-846 GMFTVYCPAP
+846 GMFNFYCPAP
-856 KVLQL
+856 KVMQL

-873 VDESAKDFSQILTEA
+873 VDESGKDFSQILTEA
-888 HFSKLCQR
+888 HFAKLCQR

-910 SQVESLVGHAEAI
+910 TQVDTLVAHAETI
-923 AETQQAQLIAEA
+923 AQAQQVDLITEA
-935 QRRMAAAQNAELER
+935 QRRMAEGQKAELER
-949 LQALAAVNSSIRSE
+949 LQALAAVNASIRSE
-963 EIDYLCE
+963 EIDYLRE
-970 TMALSQNYLS
+970 SMELSQNYLAH
-980 QAQLKLDALRLIV
+980 AQLKFDALRLIV

>member
-1 MSRKLEPQV
+1 MAVLFISAKMPRDKRWCCT
-10 DFVSGQRWIS
+10 RWIS
-20 HTEAELGLGIVMEV
+20 TVLCIFPNRKIVC
-34 ANRRVELSFPSAA
+34 LP
-47 ERRVYAIDNAPLGR
+47 
-61 VIYPVDDKVKNSE
+61 
-74 GDELTII
+74 
-81 DRQDGNGCVIYLCQG
+81 
-96 VDGEEVVLHEM
+96 
-107 DLDSF
+107 
-112 VHFSKPEDRLFAG
+112 DRLIKLHASNYAN
-125 QVDKVAR
+125 K
-132 FELRQQTLQFL
+132 FL

-162 PHQLYIASRV
+162 PHQLFIASRV
-172 GARHAPRVLL
+172 GVRHAPRVLL

-200 QLYTGRAS
+200 QLHTGHAS

-252 DDGYADEFDD
+252 EDGFADEL
-262 GVDDEQALT
+262 DESLDEDQTLT
-271 SSGNINPFE
+271 PGGDINPFE
-280 SAQLVLCSTSFL
+280 TAQLVLCSTRFL
-292 SNNPRRQSQ
+292 SDNPRRHSQ

-317 LAWDETQASPAY
+317 LSWSEEHASPAY

-370 DLPTFIEEESQY
+370 DLPTFVEEESHY
-382 QGVSEL
+382 QAVSEL
-388 VQALQSGDALV
+388 VQSLQSGDALTL
-399 VDAELVDTE
+399 DAEVI
-408 LVAQVKAY
+408 AQVSAY
-416 LGASA
+416 LGTDA
-421 ADELQLALQAE
+421 ADELQVALQAGND
-432 DAEALQVLNDGLIQD
+432 DALNTLIEGLVQD

-471 RYVQGYALP
+471 RYLQGYALP
-480 NPIGS
+480 NPIGAS
-485 AAVAEDGEPSA
+485 AAS
-496 DDFHAALQPEGG
+496 DDVGQSEGDLRRCLQPEEA
-508 LGEDWLLLDPRV
+508 LGEEWLFLDPRV
-520 AWLADWLAEHRQD
+520 EWLVDWLAEHRQE

-538 CAQSATARELEEYLR
+538 CAQSVTAQELEEHLR

-603 AHHLVLFDLPLNPD
+603 ANHLVLFDLPINPD

-624 RLDRIGQRHDVQIHV
+624 RLDRIGQRQDVQIHV
-639 PYHEDSAQE
+639 PYHEGSAQE

-666 VGLNIYQQVAEQLH
+666 VGLSIYQQVAEQLH
-680 HCLRCPD
+680 HCLRSPGD
-687 DTAALSTLVD
+687 APALDSLV
-697 ETYQLTEAALE
+697 EQTHQLTETALE
-708 ALQKGRDR
+708 AMQKGRDR

-723 NTEVANGVIDA
+723 NTEVANDVIDA
-734 MLEAEQSGELEDY
+734 MLDAEQSGELEDY
-747 LSKVFDEFGIE
+747 LGKVFDEFGIE
-758 QSHHSADSIVVAPG
+758 QSHHSADSIVVMPS
-772 DHMLAQNLP
+772 DHMLGQNLP
-781 GLPEEGLTATYSRR
+781 GLPEDGLTATFSRR
-795 RALGRED
+795 RALSRED
-802 MRFLTWEHPLV
+802 MRFFTWEHPLV

-821 NGDFGSTAVCTLKLP
+821 NGDFGSTTVCTLKLP
-836 PLKPGTLLFE
+836 PLKPGTLLLE
-846 GMFTVYCPAP
+846 GMFNFYCPAP
-856 KVLQL
+856 KVMQL

-873 VDESAKDFSQILTEA
+873 VDESGKDFSQILTEA
-888 HFSKLCQR
+888 HFAKLCQR

-910 SQVESLVGHAEAI
+910 TQVDTLVAHAETI
-923 AETQQAQLIAEA
+923 AQAQQVDLITEA
-935 QRRMAAAQNAELER
+935 QRRMAEGQKAELER
-949 LQALAAVNSSIRSE
+949 LQALAAVNASIRSE
-963 EIDYLCE
+963 EIDYLRE
-970 TMALSQNYLS
+970 SMELSQNYLAH
-980 QAQLKLDALRLIV
+980 AQLKFDALRLIV

>member
-1 MSRKLEPQV
+1 MSRRSEPQS

-20 HTEAELGLGIVMEV
+20 HTEAELGLGIVIET

-47 ERRVYAIDNAPLGR
+47 ERRVYAMDNAPLGR
-61 VIYPVDDKVKNSE
+61 VIYPIDDKVRNDE
-74 GDELTII
+74 GVELTIT
-81 DRQDGNGCVIYLCQG
+81 DRQDSNGCVIYLCEDAGGQ
-96 VDGEEVVLHEM
+96 EVVLHEM

-112 VHFSKPEDRLFAG
+112 VHFSKPQDRLYAG
-125 QVDKVAR
+125 QVDKITR

-143 HQQQQSP
+143 HQHQQSP

-172 GARHAPRVLL
+172 GVRHAPRVLL

-200 QLYTGRAS
+200 QLYSGRAS

-238 QARCEALEQTEEEV
+238 QARCEALEQKEEEE
-252 DDGYADEFDD
+252 ADEFSDELDD
-262 GVDDEQALT
+262 GLEDEQSLT
-271 SSGNINPFE
+271 PSGDINPFE

-292 SNNPRRQSQ
+292 SDNPRRHSQ

-317 LAWDETQASPAY
+317 LAWDEERASPAY

-370 DLPTFIEEESQY
+370 DLPTFVEEEGRY
-382 QGVSEL
+382 QAVSEL
-388 VQALQSGDALV
+388 VQALQGGDTLAL
-399 VDAELVDTE
+399 DAEVI
-408 LVAQVKAY
+408 AQVSAY

-421 ADELQLALQAE
+421 ADELQVALQGD
-432 DAEALQVLNDGLIQD
+432 DAVALVTLIDALVQD

-471 RYVQGYALP
+471 RYLQGYALP
-480 NPIGS
+480 NPVS
-485 AAVAEDGEPSA
+485 TSA
-496 DDFHAALQPEGG
+496 DSDDAEQSDDDFRTYLQPESA
-508 LGEDWLLLDPRV
+508 LGEDWLSLDPRV
-520 AWLADWLAEHRQD
+520 EWLADWLAEHRQD

-538 CAQSATARELEEYLR
+538 CAQSATAQALEEHLR

-559 SGVFHEGM
+559 SAVFHEGM

-603 AHHLVLFDLPLNPD
+603 ANHLVLFDLPINPD

-624 RLDRIGQRHDVQIHV
+624 RLDRIGQRQDVQIHV
-639 PYHEDSAQE
+639 PYHEGSAQE

-666 VGLNIYQQVAEQLH
+666 VGLSIYQQVAEQLH
-680 HCLRCPD
+680 HCLRSPGD
-687 DTAALSTLVD
+687 DAALVSLVD

-708 ALQKGRDR
+708 AMQKGRDR

-723 NTEVANGVIDA
+723 NTEVANEVIDA
-734 MLEAEQSGELEDY
+734 MLDAEQSGELEDY

-758 QSHHSADSIVVAPG
+758 QSHHSADSIVVTPS
-772 DHMLAQNLP
+772 DHMLGQSLP

-795 RALGRED
+795 RALSRED
-802 MRFLTWEHPLV
+802 IRFFTWEHPLV

-821 NGDFGSTAVCTLKLP
+821 NGDFGTTTVCTLKLP

-856 KVLQL
+856 KVMQL

-873 VDESAKDFSQILTEA
+873 VDESGKDFSQVLTEA
-888 HFSKLCQR
+888 HFAKLCQR

-910 SQVESLVGHAEAI
+910 AQVDTLVAHAEAI
-923 AETQQAQLIAEA
+923 VETQQTELIAEA
-935 QRRMAAAQNAELER
+935 QRRMAEAQNSELER

-963 EIDYLCE
+963 EIDYLRE
-970 TMALSQNYLS
+970 SMELSQNYLS
-980 QAQLKLDALRLIV
+980 HAQLKLDALRLIV